1 MSYQFAPYQDDTP
14 DLERAK
20 SPPPTTS
27 PSPRSPPPFRSP
39 PRQPQGF
46 PRPTL
51 DADLLPEADRLL
63 GGGGSAYQ
71 NASTTESRGQSLQA
85 FESSLPIRLD
95 YEAVLAYA
103 FPPATGVFLLI
114 FEHKSDYV
122 RFHAWQSSMLFTA
135 VFLLHLL
142 LSWSK
147 ILSWMLLV
155 VDLVL
160 ILFLAQHAYRDVENL
175 DHFEVPFFGRLAN
188 SFVDD
193 E

>member
-20 SPPPTTS
+20 SPPPITS
-27 PSPRSPPPFRSP
+27 PSPRSPPPLRSP
-39 PRQPQGF
+39 PTPKQSF
-46 PRPTL
+46 PRAIVNSNLLPEGNHL
-51 DADLLPEADRLL
+51 FGDADLAHP
-63 GGGGSAYQ
+63 
-71 NASTTESRGQSLQA
+71 NASTIEPRGQSLQA
-85 FESSLPIRLD
+85 FETSLPIRLD
-95 YEAVLAYA
+95 YEAVLAYI